1 MSDRDEIVRGPNSG
15 LSGNPSGAPVSSTFK
30 SAKTLAVDAIP
41 FGARFAA
48 SDKFEAIFKE
58 GMALVER
65 TAAYLDG
72 PGRKEAKGLQ
82 APLTLIYATE
92 SMRLTTRLL
101 EVASWLMIYRALKDG
116 EIDNA
121 QADRRRQRVKL
132 TPLGRP
138 QHVKNFDDLPAGL
151 KALVSESFALN
162 DRILQLDRAFTS
174 GSPEDAAPRPAN
186 PVNSQLARIE
196 AAFGR
201 RTLAS

>member
-1 MSDRDEIVRGPNSG
+1 MSDRDEVVRGPNSG
-15 LSGNPSGAPVSSTFK
+15 PSGNQSSGSVSSAIK
-30 SAKTLAVDAIP
+30 SAKTIAVDAIP

-48 SDKFEAIFKE
+48 SGKFEGIFKE

-101 EVASWLMIYRALKDG
+101 EVASWLMIHRALKDG
-116 EIDNA
+116 EIDNT

-138 QHVKNFDDLPAGL
+138 QHVKNFTDLPAGL

-174 GSPEDAAPRPAN
+174 GSPADAAPRPVN
-186 PVNSQLARIE
+186 PVSSQLARIE

-201 RTLAS
+201 HTLSS

>member
-1 MSDRDEIVRGPNSG
+1 
-15 LSGNPSGAPVSSTFK
+15 
-30 SAKTLAVDAIP
+30 
-41 FGARFAA
+41 
-48 SDKFEAIFKE
+48 
-58 GMALVER
+58 MALVER

-72 PGRKEAKGLQ
+72 PGRKEAKSLV

-101 EVASWLMIYRALKDG
+101 EVASWLMIHRALKDG

-132 TPLGRP
+132 TPFGRP

-151 KALVSESFALN
+151 KALVNESFALN
-162 DRILQLDRAFTS
+162 DRILQLDRALMS
-174 GSPEDAAPRPAN
+174 GATDIEAPRPAN

-201 RTLAS
+201 RTMAS

>member
-1 MSDRDEIVRGPNSG
+1 MSDRDEVVRGSFG
-15 LSGNPSGAPVSSTFK
+15 GAFQ
-30 SAKTLAVDAIP
+30 SAKKPAADTIS
-41 FGARFAA
+41 FGAHFAA
-48 SDKFEAIFKE
+48 SEKFEAIFKE

-101 EVASWLMIYRALKDG
+101 EIASWLMIHRALKDG
-116 EIDNA
+116 EIDTA

-132 TPLGRP
+132 TPFGRP
-138 QHVKNFDDLPAGL
+138 QHVKNFDELPAGL
-151 KALVSESFALN
+151 RGLVTESFALN

-174 GSPEDAAPRPAN
+174 GSSEEEAPRPAN